1 MTKGYFQGIDVYG
14 SVNSGIVELY
24 DGEEMVLDIG
34 CGSGALGAVLKSINP
49 RVTVYGV
56 DVSRAAALE
65 ARDVLYRFDLLDL
78 DSQELPHYD
87 QRFDLIILADI
98 LEHLKRPDL
107 LMLQLHRLLTHNGSI
122 LVSIPNVAHIRIRIM
137 LLRGEFEYSDKG
149 ILDRTHL
156 RFFTKKTLLE
166 LVKLCEFNVVAE
178 RPNVYAP
185 RILGHT
191 PNLVSKLFILVTRNF
206 PNLFA
211 LQFILKLKAK

>member
-1 MTKGYFQGIDVYG
+1 
-14 SVNSGIVELY
+14 
-24 DGEEMVLDIG
+24 
-34 CGSGALGAVLKSINP
+34 
-49 RVTVYGV
+49 
-56 DVSRAAALE
+56 
-65 ARDVLYRFDLLDL
+65 
-78 DSQELPHYD
+78 
-87 QRFDLIILADI
+87 
-98 LEHLKRPDL
+98 
-107 LMLQLHRLLTHNGSI
+107 
-122 LVSIPNVAHIRIRIM
+122 M